1 MLALPSKAQEYIK
14 AMPVV
19 PKKGFQTFGQYIE
32 THDVSEMDGDTVT
45 LANVYGTIGYA
56 MMDRYVGRIDRS
68 FFLMMQDAIY
78 EDDKNVD
85 SKKMLYVPISP
96 SKYEL
101 TEINTNVLCWDDY
114 KDVQKLFQAKDK
126 QQFDYMTLVD
136 KLRWDM
142 LKRTKCYLKNIYGD
156 GYVIV
161 PKEEQAE
168 YGFTQT
174 MKEIKESLRKGAL
187 IIGNVRPL
195 PMFAVSSYN
204 DIKSRF
210 STIKSVLSALKL

>member
-1 MLALPSKAQEYIK
+1 
-14 AMPVV
+14 
-19 PKKGFQTFGQYIE
+19 
-32 THDVSEMDGDTVT
+32 
-45 LANVYGTIGYA
+45 
-56 MMDRYVGRIDRS
+56 
-68 FFLMMQDAIY
+68 
-78 EDDKNVD
+78 
-85 SKKMLYVPISP
+85 
-96 SKYEL
+96 
-101 TEINTNVLCWDDY
+101 
-114 KDVQKLFQAKDK
+114 
-126 QQFDYMTLVD
+126 MTLVD

-142 LKRTKCYLKNIYGD
+142 LKRKKCYLKNVYSYG
-156 GYVIV
+156 YMIV

-210 STIKSVLSALKL
+210 STIKSVLSSLKL

>member
-1 MLALPSKAQEYIK
+1 MENNKVGDFSFCSLEEEILSTFKDGQLISHEWMKSK
-14 AMPVV
+14 
-19 PKKGFQTFGQYIE
+19 FGI
-32 THDVSEMDGDTVT
+32 
-45 LANVYGTIGYA
+45 I
-56 MMDRYVGRIDRS
+56 
-68 FFLMMQDAIY
+68 
-78 EDDKNVD
+78 
-85 SKKMLYVPISP
+85 P
-96 SKYEL
+96 
-101 TEINTNVLCWDDY
+101 LCWDDY

-210 STIKSVLSALKL
+210 STIKSVLSALKLQSRNLLSVWLQLLYRTQSLLHVNVEDFLLIEVNITKKLSFYLHI

>member
-1 MLALPSKAQEYIK
+1 MENNKVGDFSFCSLEEEILSTFKDGQLISHEWMKSK
-14 AMPVV
+14 
-19 PKKGFQTFGQYIE
+19 FGI
-32 THDVSEMDGDTVT
+32 
-45 LANVYGTIGYA
+45 I
-56 MMDRYVGRIDRS
+56 
-68 FFLMMQDAIY
+68 
-78 EDDKNVD
+78 
-85 SKKMLYVPISP
+85 P
-96 SKYEL
+96 
-101 TEINTNVLCWDDY
+101 LCWDDY

-210 STIKSVLSALKL
+210 STIKSVLSALKLQSRNLLSVWLQLLYRTQSLLHVNVEDFLLIEVNITKKLSFYLYI

>member
-1 MLALPSKAQEYIK
+1 MKKDLLVAVIIMLALPSKAQEYIK

-56 MMDRYVGRIDRS
+56 VMDRYVGRIDRS

-101 TEINTNVLCWDDY
+101 TEINTNVIKKKLKEDFIRSIIWLMLSVNIFVASFAGFAEPAY
-114 KDVQKLFQAKDK
+114 KTYSF
-126 QQFDYMTLVD
+126 
-136 KLRWDM
+136 R
-142 LKRTKCYLKNIYGD
+142 I
-156 GYVIV
+156 
-161 PKEEQAE
+161 
-168 YGFTQT
+168 
-174 MKEIKESLRKGAL
+174 
-187 IIGNVRPL
+187 
-195 PMFAVSSYN
+195 
-204 DIKSRF
+204 F
-210 STIKSVLSALKL
+210 SKV

>member
-1 MLALPSKAQEYIK
+1 MKEDTKNGFEGLEEEILSTFKDGQLISHEWMKSK
-14 AMPVV
+14 
-19 PKKGFQTFGQYIE
+19 FGI
-32 THDVSEMDGDTVT
+32 T
-45 LANVYGTIGYA
+45 
-56 MMDRYVGRIDRS
+56 
-68 FFLMMQDAIY
+68 
-78 EDDKNVD
+78 
-85 SKKMLYVPISP
+85 P
-96 SKYEL
+96 
-101 TEINTNVLCWDDY
+101 LCWDDY